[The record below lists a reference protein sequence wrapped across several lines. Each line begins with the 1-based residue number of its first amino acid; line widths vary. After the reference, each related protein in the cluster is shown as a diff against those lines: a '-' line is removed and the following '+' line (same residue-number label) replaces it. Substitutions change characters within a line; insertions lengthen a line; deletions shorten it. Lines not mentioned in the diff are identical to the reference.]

1 MFKKK
6 SKRKQLYSPVDRS
19 YKYSPIWMPLFYFSA
34 TILIIFSILSFV
46 YVYLVFNVKD
56 DVNTIMGFSISI
68 SSLTALLL
76 CLIWIAVNIT
86 NTPIIL
92 PEIGFKPEVI
102 KKQKMQKQLAIALKL
117 SLFIVVMSAITLML
131 ISGYTYKNKKIDLTE
146 ILAITHATLTF
157 IFMVIALLSWFYF
170 IKLKLIIIKEFQP
183 KKTKSNKK
191 TKKNS

>member
-19 YKYSPIWMPLFYFSA
+19 YKYSPIWMPLFYLSV

-46 YVYLVFNVKD
+46 YVYLVFNVN

-76 CLIWIAVNIT
+76 CLIWIAINIT

-102 KKQKMQKQLAIALKL
+102 KKQKMQKQLAIVLKL

-146 ILAITHATLTF
+146 ILAITNATLTF
-157 IFMVIALLSWFYF
+157 IFMVIALFSWFYF

-183 KKTKSNKK
+183 KKTISNKK

>member
-19 YKYSPIWMPLFYFSA
+19 YKYSPIWMPLFYLSA

-46 YVYLVFNVKD
+46 YVYLVFNANN

-76 CLIWIAVNIT
+76 CLIWIAINIT

-102 KKQKMQKQLAIALKL
+102 KKQKMQKQLAIVLKL

>member
-19 YKYSPIWMPLFYFSA
+19 YKYSPIWMPLFYLSA

-46 YVYLVFNVKD
+46 YVYLVFNVN

-76 CLIWIAVNIT
+76 CLIWIAINIT

>member
-19 YKYSPIWMPLFYFSA
+19 YKYSPIWMPLFYLSA

-46 YVYLVFNVKD
+46 YFYLVFNVKD

-76 CLIWIAVNIT
+76 CLIWIAINIT

-117 SLFIVVMSAITLML
+117 SLFIVVMSAITFML

-157 IFMVIALLSWFYF
+157 IFMVIALFSWFYF

>member
-19 YKYSPIWMPLFYFSA
+19 YKYSPIWMPLFYLSA

-117 SLFIVVMSAITLML
+117 SLFIVVMSAITLIL

-170 IKLKLIIIKEFQP
+170 IKLKLFIIKEFQP

>member
-19 YKYSPIWMPLFYFSA
+19 YKYSPIWMPLFYLSA

-102 KKQKMQKQLAIALKL
+102 KKQKMQKQLAIILKL

-131 ISGYTYKNKKIDLTE
+131 ISGYTYQNKKIDLTE

-157 IFMVIALLSWFYF
+157 IFMVIALFSWFYF

-183 KKTKSNKK
+183 KKTISNKK

>member
-19 YKYSPIWMPLFYFSA
+19 YKYSPIWMPLFYLSA

-46 YVYLVFNVKD
+46 YVYLVFNAND

-76 CLIWIAVNIT
+76 CLIWIAINIT

-102 KKQKMQKQLAIALKL
+102 KKQKMQKQLAIVLKL

-131 ISGYTYKNKKIDLTE
+131 ISGYTYKNKKIDLTQ

>member
-19 YKYSPIWMPLFYFSA
+19 YKYSPIWMPLFYLSA

-46 YVYLVFNVKD
+46 YVYLVFNVN

-76 CLIWIAVNIT
+76 CLIWIAINIT

-102 KKQKMQKQLAIALKL
+102 KKQKIQKQLAIALKL

-131 ISGYTYKNKKIDLTE
+131 ISGYTYKKIDLTE
-146 ILAITHATLTF
+146 ILAITNATLTF
-157 IFMVIALLSWFYF
+157 IFMVFALFSWFYF

>member
-19 YKYSPIWMPLFYFSA
+19 YKYSPIWMPLFYLSA

-68 SSLTALLL
+68 SSLIALLL
-76 CLIWIAVNIT
+76 CLIWIAINIT

-102 KKQKMQKQLAIALKL
+102 KKQKMQKQLAIVLKL

-131 ISGYTYKNKKIDLTE
+131 ISGYTYKNQKIDLTE

-157 IFMVIALLSWFYF
+157 IFMVIALFSWFYF

>member
-19 YKYSPIWMPLFYFSA
+19 YKYSPIWMPLFYLSA

-76 CLIWIAVNIT
+76 CLIWIAINIT

-102 KKQKMQKQLAIALKL
+102 KKQKMQKQLAIVLKL

-131 ISGYTYKNKKIDLTE
+131 IWGYTYKNKKIDLTE
-146 ILAITHATLTF
+146 ILAITNATLTF
-157 IFMVIALLSWFYF
+157 IFMVIALFSWFYF

>member
-19 YKYSPIWMPLFYFSA
+19 YKYSPIWMPLFYLSA

-46 YVYLVFNVKD
+46 YVYLVFNVN

-76 CLIWIAVNIT
+76 CLIWIAINIT

-102 KKQKMQKQLAIALKL
+102 KKQKTQKQLAIVLKL

-131 ISGYTYKNKKIDLTE
+131 ISGYTYKNKKIDLTQ
-146 ILAITHATLTF
+146 ILAIIHATLTF
-157 IFMVIALLSWFYF
+157 IFMVIALFSWFCF

-183 KKTKSNKK
+183 KKTISNKK

>member
-1 MFKKK
+1 M
-6 SKRKQLYSPVDRS
+6 YSPVDRS
-19 YKYSPIWMPLFYFSA
+19 YKYSPIWMPLFYLSA

-46 YVYLVFNVKD
+46 YVYLVFNVN

-76 CLIWIAVNIT
+76 CLIWIAINIT

-102 KKQKMQKQLAIALKL
+102 KKQKMQKQLAIVLKL

-131 ISGYTYKNKKIDLTE
+131 ISGYTYKNQKIDLTE
-146 ILAITHATLTF
+146 ILAIIHVILTF
-157 IFMVIALLSWFYF
+157 IFMVIALFSWFYF

>member
-19 YKYSPIWMPLFYFSA
+19 YKYSPIWMPLFYLSA

-46 YVYLVFNVKD
+46 YVYLVFNVND

-76 CLIWIAVNIT
+76 CLIWIAINIT

-102 KKQKMQKQLAIALKL
+102 KKQKMQKQLAIVLKL

-170 IKLKLIIIKEFQP
+170 IKLKLFIIKEFQP

>member
-19 YKYSPIWMPLFYFSA
+19 YKYSPIWMPLFYLSA

-46 YVYLVFNVKD
+46 YVYLVFNVN

-76 CLIWIAVNIT
+76 CLIWIAINIT

-102 KKQKMQKQLAIALKL
+102 KKQKIQKQLAIALKL

-131 ISGYTYKNKKIDLTE
+131 ISGYTYKKIDLTE
-146 ILAITHATLTF
+146 ILAIIHATLTF